1 VQEYLPVTDLSAV
14 SESGDHMTKNRTNEI
29 LSVIRCKLSID
40 NTIEQ
45 LAETY
50 RTAQPYPHLVL
61 DGLFPT
67 STLQSLLAELPPL
80 KSEKWHYESN
90 ERMSKYNF
98 RSAVQLGESAFQ
110 FISTVHSAGFLRF
123 LSEITGVE
131 ALLPD
136 PYLTGAGF
144 HVYPSGGEFN
154 VHADRNMD
162 FYCGLQR
169 RLVMLIYLNRDWK
182 ESFGGQLE
190 LWDKDGTRCEKI
202 IEPIFNRT
210 VMFEIED
217 KNFHGVRPIVA
228 RDVFRTSLI
237 LYFHTSNSHLVPHES
252 IFTPTQHR
260 NKKAMIKRIGKE
272 ITPPFITKLAQRYV
286 AKRW

>member
-1 VQEYLPVTDLSAV
+1 
-14 SESGDHMTKNRTNEI
+14 MIKNRTAEL

-40 NTIEQ
+40 NTIDQ

-50 RTAQPYPHLVL
+50 QSATPYPHLIL
-61 DGLFPT
+61 DGLFPA
-67 STLQSLLAELPPL
+67 STLESMIAELPPL
-80 KSEKWHYESN
+80 RSDKWLYESN
-90 ERMSKYNF
+90 ERMSKYHF
-98 RSAVQLGESAFQ
+98 RSAVDLGDSAFQ
-110 FISTVHSAGFLRF
+110 FISSVHSAGFLRF
-123 LSEITGVE
+123 LTEITGVQ

-136 PYLTGAGF
+136 PYLTGSGYN
-144 HVYPSGGEFN
+144 VYPSGGEFN

-162 FYCGLQR
+162 FYCGLER

-190 LWDKDGTRCEKI
+190 LWDKEGTRCEKV

-210 VMFEIED
+210 VMFEIGD
-217 KNFHGVRPIVA
+217 KNFHGVRPIVG
-228 RDVFRTSLI
+228 RDVFRSSLI
-237 LYFHTSNSHLVPHES
+237 LYFHTANSQLVPHES

-260 NKKAMIKRIGKE
+260 SKKTVIKRIGKE
-272 ITPPFITKLAQRYV
+272 ITPPFITKLARRYV

>member
-1 VQEYLPVTDLSAV
+1 
-14 SESGDHMTKNRTNEI
+14 MNKNRTPEI
-29 LSVIRCKLSID
+29 LSGLRCNLSIENSID
-40 NTIEQ
+40 Q

-50 RTAQPYPHLVL
+50 RSASPYPHLVL

-67 STLQSLLAELPPL
+67 STLQEVIAELPPL
-80 KSEKWHYESN
+80 RSEKWFYQSN
-90 ERMSKYNF
+90 ERMSKYNL
-98 RSAVQLGESAFQ
+98 RSAVDLSDSGFQ

-144 HVYPSGGEFN
+144 HVYPAGGQFN

-162 FYCGLQR
+162 FYCGLER

-190 LWDKDGTRCEKI
+190 LWDQGGTRCEKV
-202 IEPIFNRT
+202 IEPVFNRT
-210 VMFEIED
+210 VMFEIGD
-217 KNFHGVRPIVA
+217 KNFHGVRPIVG

-237 LYFHTSNSHLVPHES
+237 LYFHTANSHLVPHES

-260 NKKAMIKRIGKE
+260 NRKALVKHIGRE
-272 ITPPFITKLAQRYV
+272 ITPPFITKIAQRFI
-286 AKRW
+286 AKRWQPGAPVPAPGRDT